1 MKIKYFEEVYHLDFL
16 TDPVVSGDKL
26 CSEGLDKD
34 GNRYLINWV
43 NSDNVDWEYPCD
55 VAIMP

>member
-43 NSDNVDWEYPCD
+43 NNDNVDWEYPCD
-55 VAIMP
+55 IARIP